1 MARRP
6 SLDTAA
12 ATPTAAPS
20 PNQPPA
26 AGLAHVAPRTR
37 TSGRRGKRG
46 VAFWLNPDAFRQL
59 GMCSVEEDRTVQ
71 SIMEEA
77 LDLFFQSRGKHRLAS
92 NGKGPAHE

>member
-6 SLDTAA
+6 SLDMAITASTAA
-12 ATPTAAPS
+12 AS
-20 PNQPPA
+20 PPA
-26 AGLAHVAPRTR
+26 EGPAHAAHRTR
-37 TSGRRGKRG
+37 TPGRQGKRG

-92 NGKGPAHE
+92 NGKRSYHE